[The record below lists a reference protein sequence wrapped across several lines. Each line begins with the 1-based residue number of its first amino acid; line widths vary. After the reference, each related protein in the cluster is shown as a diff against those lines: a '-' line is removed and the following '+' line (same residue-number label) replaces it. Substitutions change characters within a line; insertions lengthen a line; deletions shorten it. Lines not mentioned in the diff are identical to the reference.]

1 MQRKEYVPEP
11 IDTSDV
17 VLSEELLELTE
28 VLAKNTHHV
37 WAQERIRLGWVY
49 GEERNSELKTTP
61 CLVEYEELPEFER
74 DFDRNTA
81 METIKLLLK
90 LGYKITKQNPAG
102 SLEG

>member
-1 MQRKEYVPEP
+1 MMKKEYVPEP

-17 VLSEELLELTE
+17 VVPEELLELTE

-37 WAQERIRLGWVY
+37 WAQERIKQGWVY
-49 GEERNSELKTTP
+49 GKERNTELKTTP
-61 CLVEYEELPEFER
+61 CLVEYEDLPEFER

-90 LGYKITKQNPAG
+90 LGYKISK
-102 SLEG
+102 